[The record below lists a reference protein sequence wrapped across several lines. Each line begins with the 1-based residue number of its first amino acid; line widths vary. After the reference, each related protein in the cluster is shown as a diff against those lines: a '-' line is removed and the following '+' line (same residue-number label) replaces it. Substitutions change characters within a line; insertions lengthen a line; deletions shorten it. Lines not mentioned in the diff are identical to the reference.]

1 MPHKLTKHDRDL
13 IKTLHKDGMHA
24 VVIAEKFEVAP
35 TTIYRLIR
43 GATWRKANQL

>member
-43 GATWRKANQL
+43 GSTWRNADKL